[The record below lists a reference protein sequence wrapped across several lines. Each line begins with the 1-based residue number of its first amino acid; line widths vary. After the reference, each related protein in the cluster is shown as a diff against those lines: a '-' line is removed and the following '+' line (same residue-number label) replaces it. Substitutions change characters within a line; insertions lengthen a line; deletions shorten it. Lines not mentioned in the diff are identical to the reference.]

1 MRQSLRIMLADDHE
15 TVRHG
20 LRSLLATVPG
30 IEIVHDAAN
39 GDAAIEAA
47 RVIAPDVLILDL
59 SMPTDGLTVM
69 RRLREGRWYPKIV
82 VLTRFRELGYVRETM
97 AAGASGYVL
106 KHSPFEAL
114 RAAILAVA
122 GGGQYLDPALWLS
135 SALQQTPDSSDVDK
149 PPSERGMAV
158 LRRSVL
164 GQTNKEIATSLEIAV
179 KTVEVHK
186 AKAMKR
192 LGLESRAQVIRY
204 AVLHGWFDEA

>member
-1 MRQSLRIMLADDHE
+1 M
-15 TVRHG
+15 
-20 LRSLLATVPG
+20 
-30 IEIVHDAAN
+30 
-39 GDAAIEAA
+39 
-47 RVIAPDVLILDL
+47 
-59 SMPTDGLTVM
+59 
-69 RRLREGRWYPKIV
+69 
-82 VLTRFRELGYVRETM
+82 
-97 AAGASGYVL
+97 
-106 KHSPFEAL
+106 
-114 RAAILAVA
+114 
-122 GGGQYLDPALWLS
+122 
-135 SALQQTPDSSDVDK
+135 DK